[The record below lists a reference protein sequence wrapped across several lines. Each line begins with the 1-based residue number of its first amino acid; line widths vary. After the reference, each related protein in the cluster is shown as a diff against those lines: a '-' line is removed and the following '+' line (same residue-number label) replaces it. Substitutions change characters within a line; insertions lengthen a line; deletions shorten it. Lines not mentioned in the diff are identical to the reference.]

1 VITGS
6 FAKPGQTDWA
16 ALCSRNGESSIIV
29 FWGGSP
35 TSTTISKPTKDGH
48 YLQSEGDGTA
58 AYSHYIAPASV
69 KQIKEYM
76 AESEEVAK
84 EMAEAEKV
92 RRANEPAPPASH
104 DTPGM
109 RSPYPIPPA
118 PPAPPARSAITHGGI
133 VEGNEKVSTI
143 HYYHDGKWVDLP
155 GGTD

>member
-1 VITGS
+1 LISGS
-6 FAKPGQTDWA
+6 FAKPGQIDWA
-16 ALCSRNGESSIIV
+16 AICSRNGESSVVV

-35 TSTTISKPTKDGH
+35 TSTTILNPTKDRDW
-48 YLQSEGDGTA
+48 LQGEVGDIPGNQ
-58 AYSHYIAPASV
+58 HFIAPVSV
-69 KQIKEYM
+69 KGIKGYM
-76 AESEEVAK
+76 AESEKVAK
-84 EMAEAEKV
+84 EMAEAERV

-133 VEGNEKVSTI
+133 VEGNENASTI